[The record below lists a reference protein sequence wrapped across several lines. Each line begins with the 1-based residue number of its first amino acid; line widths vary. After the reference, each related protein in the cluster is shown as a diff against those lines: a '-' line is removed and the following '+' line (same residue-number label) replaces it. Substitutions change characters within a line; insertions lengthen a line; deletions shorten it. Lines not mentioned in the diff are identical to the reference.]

1 MIDYDALLF
10 ALAILIG
17 GIALFIVFI
26 IYMSERVFSSPPDAY
41 IAKLPGRIVAMI
53 IDIAILRLAI
63 DLVLGFFNPGYIS
76 LFSIAVTGFSIN
88 PFVGLLVLVSAI
100 GASVYSYLFFYI
112 PIFSVLDLS
121 ITSLLVAIVG
131 FLCFFVFDAFF
142 EGKTVGRFVLRL
154 NTHHE
159 GKDRA
164 LSFGEAGVNAIGKT
178 FLILDLILGSLVSI
192 FDSRKR
198 GLRQIRLTQ
207 KLARAVTIDP
217 SVSIPP
223 DANNSQSFLRDDD
236 KSGEL
241 W

>member
-112 PIFSVLDLS
+112 PLFSVLDLS

-131 FLCFFVFDAFF
+131 FLYFFVFDAFF

-178 FLILDLILGSLVSI
+178 FLLLDIILGCLVSI
-192 FDSRKR
+192 FDSRRR
-198 GLRQIRLTQ
+198 GLRQVRLTQ
-207 KLARAVTIDP
+207 KLARAVTID
-217 SVSIPP
+217 SSFSIPP
-223 DANNSQSFLRDDD
+223 DANNSQSFLRDDNE
-236 KSGEL
+236 SGEL

>member
-10 ALAILIG
+10 ALAILLG
-17 GIALFIVFI
+17 GMALFIVFL

-41 IAKLPGRIVAMI
+41 IAKLPGRIVAII
-53 IDIAILRLAI
+53 IDIAILRLVI
-63 DLVLGFFNPGYIS
+63 DLVLGFFNPGYFS
-76 LFSIAVTGFSIN
+76 LFSVVGTGFSMN

-112 PIFSVLDLS
+112 PLFSALDISTTS
-121 ITSLLVAIVG
+121 ILVAIFG
-131 FLCFFVFDAFF
+131 FLYFFVFDAFF

-178 FLILDLILGSLVSI
+178 FLILDIILGCLVSI

-207 KLARAVTIDP
+207 KLARAVTID
-217 SVSIPP
+217 SSFSLPP
-223 DANNSQSFLRDDD
+223 DADNSQSFLRDDD